1 MRISDLSEQQF
12 LRYYETRLAEK
23 RFRRSGPQYSALC
36 PFHDDWETASF
47 RVNTEKGTWFCHGLC
62 KKGGGVIEF
71 EKLFSGVDD
80 QTAIANIGEIVG
92 EKQLNLGSKPEAVYS
107 YVDANGIEI
116 FQVVRNPG
124 KRFIQR
130 KKNASGAWEY
140 KTSDLKMV
148 LYHLNEVVSSNET
161 LVTEGEKDADNL
173 RTAVKDYY
181 GRIGQPP
188 ARVAVT
194 TSPRGAGKWQDFF
207 APYFCGKRVTIFQ
220 DNDEPG
226 RKHAKQVAESVYP
239 YANGVKIVSLPGVK
253 DVSDFLAAGHTIEEI
268 IQIVKQAPTW
278 KPEESAS
285 SLFMAMTEFH
295 EKAPDHIEWL
305 VEGVIQSGANGLLIS
320 RPKAGKS
327 FTVLDLALALASG
340 QKWLGFYVPK
350 QVRVALVSRE
360 DNGGLTQW
368 RAAKLERHRGL
379 SPQELDTWLYI
390 NAKGLKPRI
399 MLDYPEDVAELIANL
414 KRQQSEFLILDVMR
428 VLHGSDE
435 NDATDM
441 QKVLDVLNRIQDE
454 VGCSVCLIHHDNK
467 RPDATLTE
475 RVRGSSAIA
484 GYAEFVVGV
493 RVMEEKEWTR
503 EFSCELKAAMAP
515 DKFYFRILDTAD
527 AGIKLE
533 QVDWEP
539 LQSGQRK
546 AQRKANTMQAGEE
559 ESPF

>member
-23 RFRRSGPQYSALC
+23 RFRRSGAQYKALC
-36 PFHDDWETASF
+36 PFHPERSPSLA
-47 RVNTEKGTWFCHGLC
+47 VNTSEGTWYCHGAC
-62 KKGGGVIEF
+62 QKGGGVIEF
-71 EKLFSGVDD
+71 EKLLFGVDD
-80 QTAIANIGEIVG
+80 QTAIANIAEVLG
-92 EKQLNLGSKPEAVYS
+92 EKQLNLGSQPEAIYS

-140 KTSDLKMV
+140 KTSDVKMV
-148 LYHLNEVVSSNET
+148 LYHLNEVIGSNET
-161 LVTEGEKDADNL
+161 LLCEGEKDVDNL
-173 RTAVKDYY
+173 RVAVKDYY
-181 GRIGQPP
+181 ARIGQPP

-194 TSPRGAGKWQDFF
+194 TSPRGAGKWQDSF

-226 RKHAKQVAESVYP
+226 RKHAKQVAESVYR
-239 YANGVKIVSLPGVK
+239 YANGVKIVSLPNVK
-253 DVSDFLAAGHTIEEI
+253 DVSDFLGAGHTIEEI
-268 IQIVKQAPTW
+268 IEIVKQTAVW

-285 SLFMAMTEFH
+285 SLFMTMTQFH
-295 EKAPDHIEWL
+295 EKVPDCISWL
-305 VEGVIQSGANGLLIS
+305 LEGVIQRGANGLVIS

-327 FTVLDLALALASG
+327 FAILDLAVALASG
-340 QKWLGFYVPK
+340 QNWLDFFVPK

-368 RAAKLERHRGL
+368 RAAKIERHRSL
-379 SPQELDTWLYI
+379 SPQELDTWLYV

-399 MLDYPEDVAELIANL
+399 MLDYPEDVAQLIVDL
-414 KRQQSEFLILDVMR
+414 KRQQTEFLILDVMR

-441 QKVLDVLNRIQDE
+441 QKVLDVLNRIQDQL
-454 VGCSVCLIHHDNK
+454 GCSICLIHHDSK
-467 RPDATLTE
+467 RQDATLTE

-484 GYAEFVVGV
+484 GYAEFVCGI
-493 RVMEEKEWTR
+493 RVVDETDWTR

-515 DKFYFRILDTAD
+515 NKFYFRILDTAD
-527 AGIKLE
+527 DGIKLE
-533 QVDWEP
+533 RVEYQPPSTKGKTGKSPIVFDP
-539 LQSGQRK
+539 
-546 AQRKANTMQAGEE
+546 EE
-559 ESPF
+559 E